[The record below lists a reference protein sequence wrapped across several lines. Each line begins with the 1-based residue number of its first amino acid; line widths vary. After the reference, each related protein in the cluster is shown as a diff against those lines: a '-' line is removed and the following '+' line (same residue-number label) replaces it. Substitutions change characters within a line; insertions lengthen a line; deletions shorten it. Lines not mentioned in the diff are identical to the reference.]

1 MILVRCKRG
10 RTANIDH
17 TSLPLCDDQTLN
29 ILSPQTSLVSLYKM
43 SFAGAVGK
51 VKTELCKSIWD
62 VDYSNMSDRIEARR
76 DRIRKRIEAAKR
88 LTKLMKIQK
97 LMGFKGDVEEDE
109 EIVKTTAEQSNLNI
123 HNLNNFGEE
132 LVTNVKLAGEFLQV
146 EHRNHVEKKNEKIQ
160 QILED
165 EDSEMRKKF
174 DEILKTWPSLGD
186 KMKGSPTQ
194 LFEDILAVKEMCN
207 DVLRS
212 KNQLIEML
220 EGENRLV
227 DESYKGLIQEY
238 HTNISVLSGRM
249 EYHVHSFESMLE
261 SERTRLV
268 ESYDQ
273 QKSQQLKKGE
283 NSWQALLEGAARS
296 SKDQMESRLGL
307 VVEQEKEM
315 DELIVND
322 YEQLGET
329 KQSMEWNVRCLEEQ
343 IEMIQAITH
352 LNTERL
358 DYEIHVLN
366 KHEEENAI
374 IKSEQKRKIT
384 VLQDSANKL
393 KSKVKDTE
401 KHIEKEKGQLA
412 DSVKLIKKQIKELEE
427 KQKKFGAQSAKT
439 REDMTRMMRN
449 EAYDLLDKITENDKL
464 LHRFYLNKP
473 FKERS
478 ESKLSKDKLLSRL
491 SSTQDS
497 LHSEG
502 SRRSSQPRSRRSKSS
517 SSEISPEE
525 EKRNLKRMLLTLIEK
540 ADFLVEDDLNALMA
554 VLPDK
559 DKLLLKV
566 DSILGALGVRE
577 ERDIE
582 KIFTHLTKN
591 SDTGDGGENSA
602 DISTEIVTTAEK
614 RSKILKILREYVEE
628 PESAVRNQETRKAV
642 YSTFDILKSVT
653 GSIKP
658 DKEGQMWDELKEA
671 IQDFKSP
678 DRAHLKTLLAE
689 YKDIL
694 LARADLMKRNRTL
707 KSENT
712 QLKQLLKNYL
722 EQEQ

>member
-1 MILVRCKRG
+1 M
-10 RTANIDH
+10 A
-17 TSLPLCDDQTLN
+17 
-29 ILSPQTSLVSLYKM
+29 
-43 SFAGAVGK
+43 FAGAVGK
-51 VKTELCKSIWD
+51 VKTEMSKSIWD
-62 VDYSNMSDRIEARR
+62 VDYSNMGDRIAARR

-97 LMGFKGDVEEDE
+97 LMGFKGDVDENEEV
-109 EIVKTTAEQSNLNI
+109 VKTTANQGNLNI
-123 HNLNNFGEE
+123 HNMNNYGEE

-146 EHRNHVEKKNEKIQ
+146 DHRNQVEKKNEKIQ
-160 QILED
+160 KILED
-165 EDSEMRKKF
+165 EDTDMKKKF
-174 DEILKTWPSLGD
+174 DDILKTWPSLGD

-207 DVLRS
+207 EVLRS

-220 EGENRLV
+220 EAENRQV
-227 DESYKGLIQEY
+227 DESYKELIQEY
-238 HTNISVLSGRM
+238 QTNISVLSGRM
-249 EYHVHSFESMLE
+249 EYHVHSFESLLE
-261 SERTRLV
+261 TERSRLL
-268 ESYDQ
+268 EAYDQ
-273 QKSQQLKKGE
+273 QKSQQLKRGE

-296 SKDQMESRLGL
+296 SKEQMESRLNL

-322 YEQLGET
+322 YELLGET

-384 VLQDSANKL
+384 VLQDTANKL

-401 KHIEKEKGQLA
+401 KNIEKEKGQLA
-412 DSVKLIKKQIKELEE
+412 ESVKMIKKQIKELEE

-439 REDMTRMMRN
+439 RDDMTRMMRN
-449 EAYDLLDKITENDKL
+449 EAYTLLDKITENDKL
-464 LHRFYLNKP
+464 LQRFYLKKP

-478 ESKLSKDKLLSRL
+478 EAKLAKDKLLSRL
-491 SSTQDS
+491 TSQDS
-497 LHSEG
+497 GNSEV

-517 SSEISPEE
+517 TSEVSPEE
-525 EKRNLKRMLLTLIEK
+525 EKRSLQRMLLTLIEK
-540 ADFLVEDDLNALMA
+540 GDFLVEDDLNALMA

-582 KIFTHLTKN
+582 KIFSHLTKN
-591 SDTGDGGENSA
+591 SDSGELSSN
-602 DISTEIVTTAEK
+602 DISAEIVTTAEK

-628 PESAVRNQETRKAV
+628 PESAERSLETRKAV

-653 GSIKP
+653 GTIKP
-658 DKEGQMWDELKEA
+658 DKEGHLWDELKEA
-671 IQDFKSP
+671 IEDFKSP

-694 LARADLMKRNRTL
+694 LARADLMKRNKILR
-707 KSENT
+707 SENG

-722 EQEQ
+722 EQQN

>member
-1 MILVRCKRG
+1 
-10 RTANIDH
+10 
-17 TSLPLCDDQTLN
+17 
-29 ILSPQTSLVSLYKM
+29 
-43 SFAGAVGK
+43 
-51 VKTELCKSIWD
+51 
-62 VDYSNMSDRIEARR
+62 
-76 DRIRKRIEAAKR
+76 
-88 LTKLMKIQK
+88 
-97 LMGFKGDVEEDE
+97 
-109 EIVKTTAEQSNLNI
+109 
-123 HNLNNFGEE
+123 
-132 LVTNVKLAGEFLQV
+132 
-146 EHRNHVEKKNEKIQ
+146 
-160 QILED
+160 
-165 EDSEMRKKF
+165 
-174 DEILKTWPSLGD
+174 
-186 KMKGSPTQ
+186 
-194 LFEDILAVKEMCN
+194 
-207 DVLRS
+207 
-212 KNQLIEML
+212 ML

-249 EYHVHSFESMLE
+249 EYHIHSFENMLE
-261 SERTRLV
+261 AERTRLV
-268 ESYDQ
+268 EAYDQ

-296 SKDQMESRLGL
+296 SKEQMESRLGL

-329 KQSMEWNVRCLEEQ
+329 KQNMEWNVRCLEEQ

-412 DSVKLIKKQIKELEE
+412 ESVKMIKKQIKELEE

-439 REDMTRMMRN
+439 RDDMTRMMRN
-449 EAYDLLDKITENDKL
+449 EAYGLLDKITENDKL
-464 LHRFYLNKP
+464 LHRFYLNEP

-478 ESKLSKDKLLSRL
+478 EAKLSKDKLLSRL

-497 LHSEG
+497 LHSDG

-577 ERDIE
+577 EKDIE

-591 SDTGDGGENSA
+591 SDTGDGVENTT
-602 DISTEIVTTAEK
+602 DISQEIVTTAEK

-671 IQDFKSP
+671 IEDFKSP

-707 KSENT
+707 KAENT

-722 EQEQ
+722 EQEE